1 MSRVQIPSPTP
12 IVSMKKAAVV
22 VLLIP
27 LILAEFFLCN
37 ALLPQKWQ
45 RAIDSKIPS
54 ILPES
59 HDWTPITHP
68 NLDQEIEQ
76 VLHEHVWLKITLY
89 FVTIS
94 LLVGNAFVIRW

>member
-1 MSRVQIPSPTP
+1 
-12 IVSMKKAAVV
+12 MKKTAVV

-27 LILAEFFLCN
+27 LILVEFFLCG

-45 RAIDSKIPS
+45 RAIDSKIPR

-76 VLHEHVWLKITLY
+76 MLREHTGLRIAIYALIVTLLA
-89 FVTIS
+89 VNTW
-94 LLVGNAFVIRW
+94 VIRRLLRFGTS

>member
-1 MSRVQIPSPTP
+1 
-12 IVSMKKAAVV
+12 MKKTAVV
-22 VLLIP
+22 ILLIP
-27 LILAEFFLCN
+27 LILAEFFLCT

-68 NLDQEIEQ
+68 NLDQEIER
-76 VLHEHVWLKITLY
+76 VLQERIGLRIAIYGLIVA
-89 FVTIS
+89 
-94 LLVGNAFVIRW
+94 LLAGNTWAIHRLWRFARS